1 MHAYTITRDPIV
13 YVFIATALICKNFNS
28 YWIPT
33 SHHDIHRFHVPTRPQ
48 SEALWR
54 LTDICVVNIACIIF
68 MYIAEKEELNIGS
81 SLHPGQANTVLSIRR
96 KTLSNLSINRPRS
109 LLLGFE
115 KSIGDHLRDVREAR
129 YVHVSIKTSILKL
142 YWHFKITTNINKQ
155 LLCIIDN
162 RHISYL
168 ITII

>member
-1 MHAYTITRDPIV
+1 MYETSACG
-13 YVFIATALICKNFNS
+13 L
-28 YWIPT
+28 PT

-48 SEALWR
+48 YEALWR
-54 LTDICVVNIACIIF
+54 LTDICMVNIACIIF
-68 MYIAEKEELNIGS
+68 MYIAEIEELYIGS
-81 SLHPGQANTVLSIRR
+81 SLHPGQATTVTWLKYCQYGVKRYPIHQ
-96 KTLSNLSINRPRS
+96 SINRPRS

-142 YWHFKITTNINKQ
+142 YWHFKISTNINKQ
-155 LLCIIDN
+155 LLCIIDI
-162 RHISYL
+162 RHISNL